1 MARGRALSI
10 GLLPPALALLAIVVV
25 WEGYARLVLGSLP
38 GSERLLPAPTRVVEV
53 LVTNT
58 AILAP
63 HTWQTLIETT
73 LGFALALAVGLGF
86 SVIVDI
92 SPVLRSAIYPLLVV
106 SQTIP
111 ILAIAP
117 LLVLWF
123 GFELLPKVLIVAL
136 VCFFPIV
143 VAGADGF
150 RSADTEMAR
159 LFRTFGA
166 SKWTI
171 FRRVRF
177 PGALPSLF
185 SGIRIA
191 ITYSVTGAVWGEYVG
206 AERGLGIFMQTA
218 QHSNQM
224 ALVFATIIIIA
235 ALSIALFLVTSLIE
249 RLVIPWY
256 FKGRGETGG
265 R

>member
-1 MARGRALSI
+1 MASGRALSRN
-10 GLLPPALALLAIVVV
+10 LLPPSLALFAIVAV
-25 WEGYARLVLGSLP
+25 WEGYVRLVLSGLP
-38 GSERLLPAPTRVVEV
+38 GSERYLPAPTSVIAA

-58 AILAP
+58 EVLTL
-63 HTWQTLIETT
+63 HTWQTLIETA

-86 SVIVDI
+86 AVIVDI

-117 LLVLWF
+117 LLVFWF

-150 RSADTEMAR
+150 RSADPEMIR

-171 FRRVRF
+171 FRKVRF

-206 AERGLGIFMQTA
+206 ANRGLGIFMQTT
-218 QHSNQM
+218 QHTNQM
-224 ALVFATIIIIA
+224 ALVFAIIVVIA
-235 ALSIALFLVTSLIE
+235 ALSMTLFLITSLIE
-249 RLVIPWY
+249 RLTIPWY
-256 FKGRGETGG
+256 FNRGGETD
-265 R
+265 RR